1 MGRALQSLDYS
12 SRGFKKKK
20 IINHCAFTI
29 NGSAVGNHRN
39 MDTLL
44 ESHLQ
49 ILSLS
54 FLSFCSSSVNTQA
67 KLMNL

>member
-1 MGRALQSLDYS
+1 MGRALQSIDYC
-12 SRGFKKKK
+12 SRGLKKK